1 MSTYFVDPY
10 TGYYDKLSNNQN
22 IISESNN
29 VVESLNVTKQVVDDL
44 NNSLNTAIWK
54 ELGYNDLVSNIMPGL
69 SSSIQSLIDFSID
82 GLSAVCAILINDLLP
97 LLEKLQEEDK
107 NYEYYYTKLNNL
119 TSQQKYDTNGN
130 KTNNYYFLENKCLLS
145 KNLCESIQEDIK
157 DLINNIKELDN
168 NAKQYDSESIS
179 SDAFVVSNSNLDSL
193 ILVNYNGN
201 NYYVVNTKI
210 SVLDYSEYVQ
220 KNKMYQNAGALNGQ
234 CMIASQIYARDLL
247 TGTYSS
253 KSNFVNMKGS
263 PATRINERVRSQD
276 KDDVLKYVFDEVR
289 EGHPVVLQVTQKRSN
304 EGLRHLVTVVGF
316 KEEVTSYS
324 DLTPENILV
333 LDNVDGK
340 IQTLSERNRSLYNQG
355 GKGFQAL
362 GPTDVFLAKEVNME
376 TLNA

>member
-376 TLNA
+376 TLNT

>member
-82 GLSAVCAILINDLLP
+82 GLSVVCAILINDLLP

-253 KSNFVNMKGS
+253 KSDFVNMKGS

>member
-253 KSNFVNMKGS
+253 KSDFVNMKGS

>member
-130 KTNNYYFLENKCLLS
+130 KTNNYYFLENCQLIFHFSFQFHILF
-145 KNLCESIQEDIK
+145 QE
-157 DLINNIKELDN
+157 
-168 NAKQYDSESIS
+168 
-179 SDAFVVSNSNLDSL
+179 
-193 ILVNYNGN
+193 
-201 NYYVVNTKI
+201 
-210 SVLDYSEYVQ
+210 
-220 KNKMYQNAGALNGQ
+220 
-234 CMIASQIYARDLL
+234 
-247 TGTYSS
+247 
-253 KSNFVNMKGS
+253 
-263 PATRINERVRSQD
+263 
-276 KDDVLKYVFDEVR
+276 VF
-289 EGHPVVLQVTQKRSN
+289 
-304 EGLRHLVTVVGF
+304 
-316 KEEVTSYS
+316 
-324 DLTPENILV
+324 
-333 LDNVDGK
+333 
-340 IQTLSERNRSLYNQG
+340 
-355 GKGFQAL
+355 
-362 GPTDVFLAKEVNME
+362 FL
-376 TLNA
+376 